1 MTTQN
6 RRWVLSG
13 GIGSGK
19 SEVGLLLAASGIRV
33 VDADRMGHRVLEPAG
48 EAFAAVANR
57 WPESLRDGVI
67 DRGRLADIVFSDP
80 GQLREL
86 GALTHP
92 HIFGMIRAEL
102 EGFDGTAVVEVPIL
116 ETGLLWP
123 RMVVDAPDGLRF
135 ERALERG
142 MDTED
147 LRARMASQPSRAQ
160 WLASA
165 DLVIPNH
172 GSFEELEETVF
183 GVVVACFSLQERSE
197 VSPPRSEATLGG
209 VPAEPGRGAPGS
221 PGGAGEG
228 G

>member
-1 MTTQN
+1 M
-6 RRWVLSG
+6 LSG

-19 SEVGLLLAASGIRV
+19 TEVGLLLAASEIRV

-102 EGFDGTAVVEVPIL
+102 EGFDGMAVVEVPIID
-116 ETGLLWP
+116 TGLLWP

-172 GSFEELEETVF
+172 GSFEELAETVA
-183 GVVVACFSLQERSE
+183 GVVVACFSPQERST
-197 VSPPRSEATLGG
+197 V
-209 VPAEPGRGAPGS
+209 
-221 PGGAGEG
+221 
-228 G
+228 